1 MRPVATALC
10 AVCNAALR
18 ATDNVTQRRSYTF
31 ITHAFSKEQRK
42 KVSTFLGLPITIG
55 APLASEDSMKRQLN
69 PNLKAHLNR
78 GAFYLVLLIGICLI
92 PFALAQRT
100 SRRAPVNI
108 ITVSNLNDSGPGS
121 LRQALADAGDGDTI
135 NFALSGTISLT
146 SGELV
151 IDKNITIS
159 GPGSNSLTV
168 RPSSSSFF
176 RVFDVMPSHSITI
189 QGITISFGYA
199 GGAQGGGIYLDEHV
213 TATIADCVLTNNFTG
228 DIGGAIFINGGAMLT
243 VLNSTITDNT
253 AGTSEHGG
261 SGAGIYSS
269 ADVLTII
276 DSTISNNTA
285 WIGGDLSGGD
295 GGGISNVNGTL
306 EISNTTIGSNLA
318 GASGGGISGYGTIT
332 ITNSTISGNVAGITQ
347 PYLSVGGGIYNSGT
361 LTVTNCTISGNS
373 AHGST
378 GKGGG
383 VGGGIYNVSSVDIGN
398 STLSGN
404 RADVHGGS
412 IYGGTFDIG
421 NSILNG
427 GSPEN
432 ISTATVTSHGY
443 NVCNDDGGGFLNG
456 PGDQINTDP
465 LLGPLQD
472 NGGPTFTHELLT
484 ASPAIDAGDPN
495 FTPPPYYDQRG
506 PDFWRVRNGRIDVGS
521 FEVQAGS
528 TPTPTPRR
536 DSCSYFD
543 PTPTTNAESYTDPAA
558 SP

>member
-1 MRPVATALC
+1 MRLQRHQDSDTAWVRI
-10 AVCNAALR
+10 A
-18 ATDNVTQRRSYTF
+18 
-31 ITHAFSKEQRK
+31 KE
-42 KVSTFLGLPITIG
+42 
-55 APLASEDSMKRQLN
+55 
-69 PNLKAHLNR
+69 HLNR
-78 GAFYLVLLIGICLI
+78 GAFYLLLLIGICLI

-100 SRRAPVNI
+100 TWRTPVNI
-108 ITVSNLNDSGPGS
+108 ITVTNLNDSGPGS
-121 LRQALADAGDGDTI
+121 LRQALADASDGDTI
-135 NFALSGTISLT
+135 NFAMSGTISLT

-168 RPSSSSFF
+168 RPSSGSFF

-189 QGITISFGYA
+189 QGITISFGNA
-199 GGAQGGGIYLDEHV
+199 GFAQGGGIYLDEHV

-228 DIGGAIFINGGAMLT
+228 DIGGAIFIDGYGGGAMLT
-243 VLNSTITDNT
+243 VLNSTITGNT
-253 AGTSEHGG
+253 AGNTDNGG

-295 GGGISNVNGTL
+295 GGGIINVNGTL
-306 EISNTTIGSNLA
+306 EISNTTIGNNLA
-318 GASGGGISGYGTIT
+318 GVSGGGISGYGTIT

-347 PYLSVGGGIYNSGT
+347 PYLGLGGGIYTSGT

-373 AHGST
+373 AYGST
-378 GKGGG
+378 SKGGG
-383 VGGGIYNVSSVDIGN
+383 VGGGIYNVNGSADVSN

-412 IYGGTFDIG
+412 IYGAFDIG

-432 ISTATVTSHGY
+432 IYGATLTSHGY
-443 NVCNDDGGGFLNG
+443 NVCSDDGGGFLNG
-456 PGDQINTDP
+456 PGDQINTNP

-484 ASPAIDAGDPN
+484 GSPAIDAGDPN

-506 PDFWRVRNGRIDVGS
+506 ADFWRVRNGRIDAGS

-528 TPTPTPRR
+528 TPTPTPTPTATPTAT
-536 DSCSYFD
+536 ST
-543 PTPTTNAESYTDPAA
+543 PTPTPRATPIPRSRP
-558 SP
+558 SPHPRP

>member
-1 MRPVATALC
+1 MFFDGECDAAFPPG
-10 AVCNAALR
+10 AVKFLNTL
-18 ATDNVTQRRSYTF
+18 Q
-31 ITHAFSKEQRK
+31 E
-42 KVSTFLGLPITIG
+42 VSTFFTIPIKIG
-55 APLASEDSMKRQLN
+55 APQGGSTMRDSKTALACVVKE
-69 PNLKAHLNR
+69 HLNR

-100 SRRAPVNI
+100 ARRSPANI
-108 ITVSNLNDSGPGS
+108 ITVANLNDSGSGS
-121 LRQALADAGDGDTI
+121 LRQALADANDGDTI
-135 NFALSGTISLT
+135 EFAVTGTISLT

-168 RPSSSSFF
+168 RPSSGSFF

-199 GGAQGGGIYLDEHV
+199 GSAQGGGIYLDEHV
-213 TATIADCVLTNNFTG
+213 TATIADCVLTNNYTG
-228 DIGGAIFINGGAMLT
+228 DIGGAIFIDGYSGGAMLT
-243 VLNSTITDNT
+243 VLNSTIMGNT
-253 AGTSEHGG
+253 AGTMDNGG

-269 ADVLTII
+269 ADALTII

-285 WIGGDLSGGD
+285 WIGGIDLSGGN
-295 GGGISNVNGTL
+295 GGGINNENGTL
-306 EISNTTIGSNLA
+306 NISNTTISSNLA
-318 GASGGGISGYGTIT
+318 GVSGGGISGYGTMT
-332 ITNSTISGNVAGITQ
+332 ITNSTISGNVAGFTQ
-347 PYLSVGGGIYNSGT
+347 PGEAGVGGGIWNSGA
-361 LTVTNCTISGNS
+361 LTITNCTISDND

-378 GKGGG
+378 FKGGG
-383 VGGGIYNVSSVDIGN
+383 VGGGIYSANGSADIGN

-404 RADVHGGS
+404 RAEVHGGS

-432 ISTATVTSHGY
+432 IYDATVTSHGY
-443 NVCNDDGGGFLNG
+443 NVCSDDGGGLLNG

-484 ASPAIDAGDPN
+484 GSPAIDAGDPN

-528 TPTPTPRR
+528 TPTPTPTATATPSPRTK
-536 DSCSYFD
+536 
-543 PTPTTNAESYTDPAA
+543 PTPRSRPTPRLR
-558 SP
+558 P

>member
-1 MRPVATALC
+1 V
-10 AVCNAALR
+10 
-18 ATDNVTQRRSYTF
+18 
-31 ITHAFSKEQRK
+31 
-42 KVSTFLGLPITIG
+42 
-55 APLASEDSMKRQLN
+55 
-69 PNLKAHLNR
+69 
-78 GAFYLVLLIGICLI
+78 FYLVLLIGVCLM
-92 PFALAQRT
+92 PFTLAQRT
-100 SRRAPVNI
+100 TWRPRANI
-108 ITVSNLNDSGPGS
+108 ITVTNLNDSGPGS
-121 LRQALADAGDGDTI
+121 LRQALADANDRDTI
-135 NFALSGTISLT
+135 DFVVNGTISLT
-146 SGELV
+146 SGELI
-151 IDKNITIS
+151 IDQNITIS

-168 RPSSSSFF
+168 RPSSGSFF
-176 RVFDVMPSHSITI
+176 RVFNVMPSHSITI
-189 QGITISFGYA
+189 QSLTISFGYA
-199 GGAQGGGIYLDEHV
+199 GFAQGGGIFLDEQV
-213 TATIADCVLTNNFTG
+213 TATIADCSLTNNYTG

-243 VLNSTITDNT
+243 VLNSTITGNS

-295 GGGISNVNGTL
+295 GGGIINVNGTL
-306 EISNTTIGSNLA
+306 EISNTTISSNGA
-318 GASGGGISGYGTIT
+318 GVSGGGISGYGTIT

-347 PYLSVGGGIYNSGT
+347 PYLSLGGGIYNSGT
-361 LTVTNCTISGNS
+361 LTVTNCTISGNF

-378 GKGGG
+378 SKGGG

-404 RADVHGGS
+404 QADVHGGS

-421 NSILNG
+421 NSVLNG

-432 ISTATVTSHGY
+432 IYGAAVTSHGY
-443 NVCNDDGGGFLNG
+443 NVCGDNGGGFLIG

-465 LLGPLQD
+465 LLGPLQN

-484 ASPAIDAGDPN
+484 GSPAIDAGDPK

-506 PDFWRVRNGRIDVGS
+506 PDFWRGRNGRIDVGS

-528 TPTPTPRR
+528 TPTPTPTATAI
-536 DSCSYFD
+536 
-543 PTPTTNAESYTDPAA
+543 PTPRTKPTPRSRPA
-558 SP
+558 PRLRP

>member
-1 MRPVATALC
+1 MFFDGECDAAFPPG
-10 AVCNAALR
+10 AVKFLNTL
-18 ATDNVTQRRSYTF
+18 Q
-31 ITHAFSKEQRK
+31 E
-42 KVSTFLGLPITIG
+42 VSTFFTIPIKIG
-55 APLASEDSMKRQLN
+55 APRGGSSMRDSKTALACVVKE
-69 PNLKAHLNR
+69 HLNR

-100 SRRAPVNI
+100 TRRAPQNI
-108 ITVSNLNDSGPGS
+108 ITVTNLNDSGAGS
-121 LRQALADAGDGDTI
+121 LRQALGDAGDGDTI
-135 NFALSGTISLT
+135 NFAVIGTINLT
-146 SGELV
+146 SDELV

-168 RPSSSSFF
+168 RPSSGSFF

-199 GGAQGGGIYLDEHV
+199 GSAQGGGIYLDEHV
-213 TATIADCVLTNNFTG
+213 TATIADCVLTNNYTG
-228 DIGGAIFINGGAMLT
+228 DIGGAIFIDGYSGGAMLT
-243 VLNSTITDNT
+243 VLNSTIMGNT
-253 AGTSEHGG
+253 AGTMDNGG

-269 ADVLTII
+269 ADALTII

-285 WIGGDLSGGD
+285 WIGGIDLSGGN
-295 GGGISNVNGTL
+295 GGGINNVNGTL
-306 EISNTTIGSNLA
+306 NISNTTISSNLA
-318 GASGGGISGYGTIT
+318 GVSGGGISGYGTMT

-347 PYLSVGGGIYNSGT
+347 PYLGLGGGIYNSGT

-373 AHGST
+373 ANGST

-383 VGGGIYNVSSVDIGN
+383 VGGGIYSANGSADIGN

-404 RADVHGGS
+404 RAEVHGGS

-432 ISTATVTSHGY
+432 IYDATVTSHGY
-443 NVCNDDGGGFLNG
+443 NVCSDDGGGLLNG
-456 PGDQINTDP
+456 PGDQINTEP

-484 ASPAIDAGDPN
+484 GSPAIDAGDPN

-528 TPTPTPRR
+528 TPTPTPTATAT
-536 DSCSYFD
+536 
-543 PTPTTNAESYTDPAA
+543 PTPRTKPTPRSRPTPRLR
-558 SP
+558 P